1 MTLTG
6 LIFYSIIIFLMGY
19 IVSAWNEAR
28 ERREREQQKRRPP
41 VKQFNFKL

>member
-1 MTLTG
+1 MTLTT
-6 LIFYSIIIFLMGY
+6 LVFYSITLFLMGY
-19 IVSAWNEAR
+19 IVSAINEAR